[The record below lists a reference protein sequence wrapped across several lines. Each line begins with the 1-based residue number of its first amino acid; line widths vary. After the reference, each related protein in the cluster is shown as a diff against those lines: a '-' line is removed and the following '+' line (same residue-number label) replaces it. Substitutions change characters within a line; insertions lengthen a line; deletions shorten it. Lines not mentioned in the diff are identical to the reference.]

1 MVSPNYIIDQA
12 AITLSERKGRETLMS
27 PASVAYN
34 VLVLSLSA
42 LEHTAVERAL
52 METEALTKKKLH
64 ALLDELKASREEY
77 LTLYM
82 KPACFPH
89 YISEV
94 SLAARYRPCLDEIGE
109 SAKDRAVIQSAQ
121 KYGTGTVIFWQP
133 NGKKYIVLPPFPIS
147 ENMVS
152 IGEPCVSPLCQI
164 LEREY
169 AIGVV
174 LVRWGSYAIG
184 IFRGESL
191 IESKVGTGHIHKEH
205 KKGGSSQKRFARR
218 TEEQKKD
225 FLRRVGNRIDERFR
239 NHTLDYIF
247 FGGNRLILKPLSEE
261 SKCLQSQTSHI
272 CGRLLDVRGRPDS
285 QALISGLREIN
296 TSLAF
301 CY

>member
-1 MVSPNYIIDQA
+1 M
-12 AITLSERKGRETLMS
+12 
-27 PASVAYN
+27 
-34 VLVLSLSA
+34 LVLSLSA
-42 LEHTAVERAL
+42 SEHTDVERAL
-52 METEALTKKKLH
+52 METEALSKKKLH
-64 ALLDELKASREEY
+64 ALLDELKTSREEY
-77 LTLYM
+77 LTLYV

-89 YISEV
+89 YISQV
-94 SLAARYRPCLDEIGE
+94 SLADSYRPCLDEIGE
-109 SAKDRAVIQSAQ
+109 SAKDRVVIQSAQ
-121 KYGTGTVIFWQP
+121 KYGTGTAIFWQP

-184 IFRGESL
+184 VFRGESL
-191 IESKVGTGHIHKEH
+191 IESKVGTGYIHKEH

-218 TEEQKKD
+218 TEEQRKD
-225 FLRRVGNRIDERFR
+225 FLRRVGNRVDERFR

-261 SKCLQSQTSHI
+261 SKCLQSQTSHL
-272 CGRLLDVRGRPDS
+272 CGRLLNVRGYADR
-285 QALISGLREIN
+285 QALTSGLREIN